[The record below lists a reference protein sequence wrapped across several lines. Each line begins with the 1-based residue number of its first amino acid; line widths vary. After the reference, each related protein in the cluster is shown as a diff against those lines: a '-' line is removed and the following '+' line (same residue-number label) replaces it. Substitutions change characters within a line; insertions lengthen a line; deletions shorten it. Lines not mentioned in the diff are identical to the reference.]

1 MYLVVSITSFMYIG
15 TLELPH
21 ITSLIIRLF
30 ALVVFVLSVI
40 GMVKVHSMYPEKHDK
55 PSDFPK
61 LLKGDPY
68 SIIRH
73 PLYALAIVNQL
84 SIPILFLSLQG
95 LITFIICLPLW
106 YVLIK
111 IEEKE
116 LIEYWGGEYLR
127 YMKDQPSYHYLI
139 GRVGKRV
146 ELF

>member
-1 MYLVVSITSFMYIG
+1 
-15 TLELPH
+15 
-21 ITSLIIRLF
+21 
-30 ALVVFVLSVI
+30 
-40 GMVKVHSMYPEKHDK
+40 MYPEKHDK

-95 LITFIICLPLW
+95 LITFIMCLPLW

-127 YMKDQPSYHYLI
+127 YMKEVPALIPLPHRRSREKSYVVLI
-139 GRVGKRV
+139 RASNLNEEFKNIYGVKDKCNI
-146 ELF
+146 